1 VQSTPNKP
9 HQTLAYPQDL
19 SKSQKFFGVN
29 MKKPL
34 IGITTYR
41 TENPY
46 GNPILAL
53 GENYVQALSRAGAL
67 PVMIPLGLP
76 EDQIDRMLSRLGGIL
91 FSGGGDIDPSVF
103 GAETTPKVKSV
114 DPDRDRVEMQLL
126 RTAHSKG
133 LPFLGICRGFQV
145 INVACGGTLYTH
157 VEDQHPQA
165 LKHDFYPDW
174 PRDHLPHAVK
184 VDPDSRLADI
194 LGTTEPEVN
203 SLHHQG
209 VRDLAPGLRATAY
222 APDGLI
228 EAFEMPDHPFGL
240 AVQWHPEWL
249 LDHAPMRAL
258 FRAFVVAAAP

>member
-1 VQSTPNKP
+1 
-9 HQTLAYPQDL
+9 
-19 SKSQKFFGVN
+19 
-29 MKKPL
+29 MKTPL

-41 TENPY
+41 TDNPY
-46 GNPILAL
+46 GNSILAL

-76 EDQIDRMLSRLGGIL
+76 GDQIERMLPRLDGIL

-126 RTAHSKG
+126 RTAHSEG

-145 INVACGGTLYTH
+145 INVALGGTLYTH

-174 PRDHLPHAVK
+174 PRNHTPHPVR
-184 VDPDSRLADI
+184 VETGSQLATI
-194 LGTTEPEVN
+194 LGTTNPEVN

-209 VRDLAPGLRATAY
+209 IRNLAPGLKATTY
-222 APDGLI
+222 APDQLI
-228 EAFEMPDHPFGL
+228 EAFELPEHPFGL

-249 LDHAPMRAL
+249 QEHSSMRAL
-258 FRAFVVAAAP
+258 FRSFTEAAAQ